1 VSVYGDL
8 VDALKTTPVLPRDLV
23 TVALARRYAA
33 TIDDLFDELVGAS
46 RPCPRC
52 RVVYDEGDAIEDGAE
67 HARKI
72 LEIARIGQRLEGLLD
87 RLGMA
92 PSARPA
98 VPQSGGEAGGDPTSG
113 ELDRLRSDAA
123 AGAPTTGID
132 YAAAVDPAV
141 TDADTE
147 D

>member
-1 VSVYGDL
+1 VTIGGELDE
-8 VDALKTTPVLPRDLV
+8 ALQTTPRMPRDAV
-23 TVALARRYAA
+23 AVALAKRYADA
-33 TIDDLFDELVGAS
+33 LDDCFDALIH
-46 RPCPRC
+46 
-52 RVVYDEGDAIEDGAE
+52 DDALEDPAE

-72 LEIARIGQRLEGLLD
+72 LEISRLGSRLEAMLD

-92 PSARPA
+92 PSARP
-98 VPQSGGEAGGDPTSG
+98 VLPTGGGESGGDPASG

-123 AGAPTTGID
+123 AGAPTTGVD

-141 TDADTE
+141 TEADAE